1 MMTDAVSVPLGV
13 QRTLARQPRL
23 LELLVQTAFHLA
35 RSPFVLGI
43 VVSGSIAAGTADEF
57 SDVDLL
63 AITSDEGLLPVWD
76 DRMRLERALG
86 HVAFRFDL
94 TEYVPFSA
102 AAYFNDGSKI
112 HVTYRAV
119 GKLQPDLEYR
129 RADPLVI
136 RTRVITEWLD
146 ACRTLASRPRHDVIV
161 RADEQFWFW
170 LQQGASKIGRGELWA
185 AYDTLH
191 VLRALVLSAIC
202 TLAEIPFEGFRHV
215 ETRLDAASLRRM
227 NETIAGLDQA
237 ALADAYRHI
246 LEAYMAA
253 RAEIEERFDLL
264 WSVPSDA
271 IVFAQAKLTEW
282 TGGPARATPADE
294 EREVRA

>member
-1 MMTDAVSVPLGV
+1 MTDAVSVPLAV
-13 QRTLARQPRL
+13 QRTLARHPRL
-23 LELLVQTAFHLA
+23 LDLLIEGATHLA
-35 RSPFVLGI
+35 RSPFVVGV
-43 VVSGSIAAGTADEF
+43 VVSGSVAAGTADQF

-63 AITSDEGLLPVWD
+63 AITTDEGLLPVWH
-76 DRMRLERALG
+76 DRMELERTLG
-86 HVAFRFDL
+86 LVAFRFDL

-102 AAYFNDGSKI
+102 AAYFDDGAKI
-112 HVTYRAV
+112 HVTYRAL

-129 RADPLVI
+129 QADPLVI
-136 RTRVITEWLD
+136 RTRVITEWLE
-146 ACRTLASRPRHDVIV
+146 ACRTLTSQPGHDVII

-170 LQQGASKIGRGELWA
+170 LLQGASKIGRGELWA

-191 VLRALVLSAIC
+191 VLRTLALSAIC

-237 ALADAYRHI
+237 ALADAYRHVV
-246 LEAYMAA
+246 ETYVAA
-253 RAEIEERFDLL
+253 RAAMEAQFNAL

-271 IVFAQAKLTEW
+271 VVFAQAKLTEW
-282 TGGPARATPADE
+282 TRGPAHATPVDAE
-294 EREVRA
+294 TGVSA